1 MLLIANFL
9 RFISYFLNSNTFFV
23 DKDKKKTIMPTL
35 EAMVDKLVYILWN
48 FEGILLSRYIQIST
62 IFFNWGIL
70 DILTKKE
77 KKKQS
82 QIKRKKF
89 LKYRHRKFLN
99 FENMITKE
107 STRTYWGVIKVSP
120 KL

>member
-1 MLLIANFL
+1 
-9 RFISYFLNSNTFFV
+9 
-23 DKDKKKTIMPTL
+23 MPTL

-62 IFFNWGIL
+62 IFFNRGIL
-70 DILTKKE
+70 DILTKK
-77 KKKQS
+77 KKS

-99 FENMITKE
+99 FENMIAKE
-107 STRTYWGVIKVSP
+107 SIRTYWGVIKVSP